1 MLQLTPPESGE
12 TIAILHTNMGDIT
25 LRFFPEETP
34 KAYENFITHAKNG
47 YYDGTI
53 FHRVIEG
60 FMIQGGDPEGTG
72 RGGESIWGGKFGQ
85 EFDPGLR
92 HFRGAVAMAQS
103 ALPNSIG
110 SQFYI
115 VQSKEINPDFR
126 NMYEKFLDEERENFP
141 APVLEKYLNEGGTP
155 FLDFVHNPNGHT
167 VFGHVIEGMD
177 VVDEIAAVETAHG
190 DRPYENITIKNI
202 TVKEGDGYA

>member
-1 MLQLTPPESGE
+1 MLQLTPPKSGE

-34 KAYENFITHAKNG
+34 KAYENFITHARNG

-72 RGGESIWGGKFGQ
+72 RGGESIWGDKFGQ
-85 EFDPGLR
+85 EFNPGLR
-92 HFRGAVAMAQS
+92 HFRGAIAMAQS

-155 FLDFVHNPNGHT
+155 FLDFLHNPNGHT

-190 DRPYENITIKNI
+190 DRPYEIVVIKNI
-202 TVKEGDGYA
+202 TISQL